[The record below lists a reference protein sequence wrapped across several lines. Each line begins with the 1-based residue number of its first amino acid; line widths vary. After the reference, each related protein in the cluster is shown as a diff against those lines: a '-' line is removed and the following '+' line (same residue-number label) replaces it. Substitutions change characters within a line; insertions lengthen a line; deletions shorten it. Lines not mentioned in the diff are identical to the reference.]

1 MILDKTPYFY
11 PGKNAGFALWVFYHS
26 KVFASRQEA
35 VYFSVRGSAAHFFV
49 TRMGFVLMSKEQ
61 GIRLYYLRRHK
72 TVYNHSHMA
81 KLLGISRSTYTKYE
95 TGQSDLPVYILK
107 KIFNVSYD
115 ELIDVELT
123 EEEIAD
129 YEMFKLHH
137 FPE

>member
-1 MILDKTPYFY
+1 
-11 PGKNAGFALWVFYHS
+11 
-26 KVFASRQEA
+26 
-35 VYFSVRGSAAHFFV
+35 
-49 TRMGFVLMSKEQ
+49 
-61 GIRLYYLRRHK
+61 
-72 TVYNHSHMA
+72 MA

-95 TGQSDLPVYILK
+95 TGQSDLPVYILKKLK